1 MTTGRPRPAAT
12 ALFLGG
18 GTLGVPGTPRLSE
31 FIRGLHAP
39 GKSFQEPPREI
50 PLGRRQTRRNAVT
63 PTGPR
68 CTLSLAVSF
77 IVGRGNLWGR
87 ICFFYHSFL
96 LFFCSSSSRL
106 KSVLNTCTHRRE
118 SGGPFD
124 QPLRK
129 VPQIPGISVAGAL
142 GNIIGLVRRHK
153 ARGTF

>member
-18 GTLGVPGTPRLSE
+18 GTVGVPGTPRLSE

-77 IVGRGNLWGR
+77 IVGRGNLGGR
-87 ICFFYHSFL
+87 ICFFITV
-96 LFFCSSSSRL
+96 FFCFFVLHLLVSKVSSIL
-106 KSVLNTCTHRRE
+106 VHIEEKVAV
-118 SGGPFD
+118 
-124 QPLRK
+124 PL
-129 VPQIPGISVAGAL
+129 ISL
-142 GNIIGLVRRHK
+142 
-153 ARGTF
+153 

>member
-18 GTLGVPGTPRLSE
+18 GTVGVPGTPRLSE

-87 ICFFYHSFL
+87 ICFFITVFFCF
-96 LFFCSSSSRL
+96 LFFIFSSQKCPQYLCTRKRVGRSFR
-106 KSVLNTCTHRRE
+106 SVSE
-118 SGGPFD
+118 
-124 QPLRK
+124 K
-129 VPQIPGISVAGAL
+129 MPQISGVL
-142 GNIIGLVRRHK
+142 
-153 ARGTF
+153 